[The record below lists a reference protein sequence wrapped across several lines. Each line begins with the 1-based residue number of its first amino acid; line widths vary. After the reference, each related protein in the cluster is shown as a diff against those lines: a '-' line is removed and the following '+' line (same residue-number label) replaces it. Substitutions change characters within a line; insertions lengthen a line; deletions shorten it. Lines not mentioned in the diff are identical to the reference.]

1 MYSMRKMKF
10 FVYLVGLLFSLSS
23 CLTTRQ
29 TNLLR
34 EDAPVGN
41 GKGLEAIKE
50 YRVCPGDELYISVVS
65 LNQETNALFS
75 SFSHGGSGQDGGS
88 RLSSFTV
95 FPDGTIDFPYMESI
109 HVKDKTTLEIKL
121 MLEEKLQVIAKDC
134 AVQVSLGN
142 RMFSVI
148 GESGVGTHG
157 IIKEKTTIYEALAL
171 AGDIQPYGDRAK
183 VKIIRQISNG
193 TIVKTFDVR
202 SQSLVNSEYYY
213 IQPNDVIY
221 IQPMGRQ
228 FWGIDS
234 FGAVFAFI
242 STLSSIG
249 VMIYSFIK

>member
-1 MYSMRKMKF
+1 MKF
-10 FVYLVGLLFSLSS
+10 FVYLVGLLFSFSS

-50 YRVCPGDELYISVVS
+50 YRVCSGDELYISVFS

-75 SFSHGGSGQDGGS
+75 SFSHEGGNNHIMGS

-109 HVKDKTTLEIKL
+109 YVKDKTTLEIKL

-148 GESGVGTHG
+148 GESGVGMHG
-157 IIKEKTTIYEALAL
+157 IVKEKTTIFEALAL

-183 VKIIRQISNG
+183 VKIIRQTSNG
-193 TIVKTFDVR
+193 TIVKTFDIR

-221 IQPMGRQ
+221 VQPMGRQ

-234 FGAVFAFI
+234 FGAFFAFI
-242 STLSSIG
+242 STVSSIG
-249 VMIYSFIK
+249 LMIYGYIK

>member
-1 MYSMRKMKF
+1 MREMKF
-10 FVYLVGLLFSLSS
+10 FVYLVCLLFSFSS

-34 EDAPVGN
+34 EDAPVSD

-65 LNQETNALFS
+65 LNQETNALFTS
-75 SFSHGGSGQDGGS
+75 ISGKGGAGQGGSK
-88 RLSSFTV
+88 LSSFTIY
-95 FPDGTIDFPYMESI
+95 PDGTIDFPYMESLY
-109 HVKDKTTLEIKL
+109 VKDKTTLEIKL

-134 AVQVSLGN
+134 SVQVSLGN

-148 GESGVGTHG
+148 GESGVGMHG
-157 IIKEKTTIYEALAL
+157 IAKEKTTILEALAL
-171 AGDIQPYGDRAK
+171 SGDVRPYGDRSK
-183 VKIIRQISNG
+183 VKIIRQTSTG
-193 TIVKTFDVR
+193 TIVKTFEIR

-213 IQPNDVIY
+213 VQPNDVIY

-234 FGAVFAFI
+234 FGGVFAFI
-242 STLSSIG
+242 STLTSIG